1 MSKNNR
7 QSSHPIET
15 LPYIP
20 RFSWFQIP
28 EKELMESHPVVKDI
42 ACSTQQSSKIESNFL
57 YWNVPHLI
65 FNSLSEPQ
73 LLQPNVLGRQ
83 IP

>member
-1 MSKNNR
+1 
-7 QSSHPIET
+7 
-15 LPYIP
+15 
-20 RFSWFQIP
+20 
-28 EKELMESHPVVKDI
+28 MESHPVVKDI
-42 ACSTQQSSKIESNFL
+42 ACSAQHSSKIESNFV

-65 FNSLSEPQ
+65 FNSVSEPQ